1 MVSLFESAAPQPQV
15 ETSLSPAYDQLPVK
29 LLSTG
34 EILATIHGA
43 KKGYVIV
50 IVLLSMQHTDFSSES
65 QGLESGDTAP
75 RMGLLG
81 LVKPSDDRLCLAV
94 VRSVFHQKMLAEDE
108 QEQTGPLSNGFHA
121 RRHCV
126 YYHFSD
132 CPANQIPHYNVIRR
146 VRRLGIQSLRSV
158 MQQKPVFPKGSIRRT
173 GATFRWEGWHEKNT
187 VGTVESMA
195 NPQLTNPFGKTSRAS
210 DTTCVSMNKIAP
222 HETVP
227 GLASVTEYSSPL
239 IDVTELG
246 VFERQLSDKYQ

>member
-1 MVSLFESAAPQPQV
+1 M
-15 ETSLSPAYDQLPVK
+15 
-29 LLSTG
+29 
-34 EILATIHGA
+34 IHGA
-43 KKGYVIV
+43 KRAM
-50 IVLLSMQHTDFSSES
+50 LLSLSCFLSHRLFFRISR
-65 QGLESGDTAP
+65 SGEWRYSTKN
-75 RMGLLG
+75 GGQLLG

-132 CPANQIPHYNVIRR
+132 CPANQIPHYNGTSWMSCAIQQLVNTLSVIRR